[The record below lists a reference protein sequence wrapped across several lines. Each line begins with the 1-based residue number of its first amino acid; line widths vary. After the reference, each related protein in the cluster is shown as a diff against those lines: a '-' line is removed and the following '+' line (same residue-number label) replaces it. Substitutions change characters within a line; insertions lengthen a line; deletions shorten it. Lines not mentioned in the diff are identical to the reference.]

1 MDLDSLSS
9 AITQAN
15 RYHEQLVLVTGS
27 AASHLIGQYS
37 QAYSAPLINL
47 GIEFSEN
54 LLEMPTEDWP
64 RKSAG
69 LFTDLLM
76 RVEAKIILLD
86 RIEVIFDRN
95 LALDPLKLL
104 KANSKNKTLVAV
116 WPGVKTETALT
127 YAIPSHPE
135 YRLYK
140 KADFKEIAFLN
151 AGAMQKETL

>member
-1 MDLDSLSS
+1 MDLDSLTF

-47 GIEFSEN
+47 GVEFSES
-54 LLEMPTEDWP
+54 LLEMPVEDWP

-69 LFTDLLM
+69 LFTDLLV
-76 RVEAKIILLD
+76 RVEAKTILLD

-104 KANSKNKTLVAV
+104 KANSKNKTLVAI
-116 WPGVKTETALT
+116 WPGVKTGTALT

-135 YRLYK
+135 YRSYK
-140 KADFKEIAFLN
+140 QADFKEIAFLN